1 MMLDQHTQPITPF
14 FNAHAEEALLGAI
27 LIDGKPVMARVSAI
41 VGAGDFYYPRN
52 GYIYEAMQ
60 ACDDI
65 DFVTVADKL
74 TAMGNFADS
83 GGHEY
88 LTHLM
93 TQFVS
98 SANIEA
104 YANTVKGYSIRRVI
118 FETARG
124 VMQGLTQDTD
134 TDPTTQLQGF
144 ISSLQKIK
152 LPAMSQDFKSIMQ
165 GYLDEKESLWNDPT
179 LRAGLSWGIPA
190 MDIAFGE
197 PKPQQLILIAG
208 SAGAGKSLIL
218 AHVINRWLA
227 QNVRIGLL
235 TLEMANSE
243 VLDRLAEIR
252 CGVNF
257 DNLLER
263 RRELTANKK
272 LSDTQKESELA
283 KIDMEYK
290 RLMHAWSQLYKLPFH
305 TSDEPCSIDLIESR
319 LYEWEQE
326 AGEMPRVLVVDY
338 AGLLEA
344 STSQNGYAKDYEKLS
359 YISATLKRIAKKHK
373 IIVLSAVQL
382 NREGYGT
389 NAPTMKEIGGSIGF
403 ARDADK
409 IIGVY
414 RPNADDTSLLN
425 LNSMKYRSGAGGGV
439 VRLRQN
445 GLNLMVLTEREER

>member
-1 MMLDQHTQPITPF
+1 MLDNSQPITPF
-14 FNAHAEEALLGAI
+14 FNGQAEEALLGAI

-52 GYIYEAMQ
+52 SYIYEAMQ

-65 DFVTVADKL
+65 DFVTVSDKL

-98 SANIEA
+98 SVNIEA
-104 YANTVKGYSIRRVI
+104 YAQTVKGYSIRRVI

-144 ISSLQKIK
+144 ISQLQKIK
-152 LPAMSQDFKSIMQ
+152 LPAMNQDFKSIMQ
-165 GYLDEKESLWNDPT
+165 GYLDEKETLWNDPT

-190 MDIAFGE
+190 MDYAFGE
-197 PKPQQLILIAG
+197 VKPQQLVLIAG

-235 TLEMANSE
+235 TLEMANGE

-252 CGVNF
+252 SGVNF

-263 RRELTANKK
+263 RRGVTANKK
-272 LSDTQKESELA
+272 LTDTQKESELA
-283 KIDMEYK
+283 KIDIEYK
-290 RLMHAWSQLYKLPFH
+290 RLMHTWSQLYKLPFH
-305 TSDEPCSIDLIESR
+305 TSDEPCSIDMIESR

-326 AGEMPRVLVVDY
+326 AGEMPQVLVVDY

-344 STSQNGYAKDYEKLS
+344 STSQDRAKDYEKLS

-414 RPNADDTSLLN
+414 RPNADDASLLN

-439 VRLRQN
+439 VRLRQS
-445 GLNLMVLTEREER
+445 GLNLVVLTDREER